1 MTNQSNRKNS
11 LTGTAFMTLLLVG
24 LIMGSNHVSARI
36 AFNHGLSVGTAV
48 VVRSVAIVMVMA
60 LLVYLQK
67 VPVALTKQ
75 QVRMMP
81 LIGVLMTV
89 QGYCLYSAVARLPV
103 SLALLA
109 FNTYPLWITFWAKVI
124 YGEKTPVTMLRAMPV
139 LLVGLA
145 LALDVFGTSSGL
157 GIKGQWMEIG
167 AGVAFA
173 LTSATTFGI
182 AMVLTQNETK
192 EIDGRVR
199 TGLVMT
205 MVGTFTLIGVE
216 ATGGLQ
222 WPHEL
227 AGWGGL
233 AGLTLFY
240 GTGFTIMFTILPKIG
255 AVGNSAIMNVEP
267 ICALGL
273 GWLILNQSVSLSQL
287 IGAVIVVGT
296 VIFLGLRR

>member
-1 MTNQSNRKNS
+1 MPKQSSSKNS
-11 LTGTAFMTLLLVG
+11 LTGPAFMTLLLVG
-24 LIMGSNHVSARI
+24 FIMGSNHISARI

-60 LLVYLQK
+60 LLVYLQR
-67 VPVALTKQ
+67 VPFTFTRRHITIL
-75 QVRMMP
+75 P

-89 QGYCLYSAVARLPV
+89 QGFSLYSAVARLPV

-109 FNTYPLWITFWAKVI
+109 FNTYPLWITFWARVL
-124 YGEKTPVTMLRAMPV
+124 YGEKTPVLMLKAMPV
-139 LLVGLA
+139 LLIGLA
-145 LALDVFGTSSGL
+145 LALDVLGTSSGL
-157 GIKGQWMEIG
+157 GLQGQWLEIG

-173 LTSATTFGI
+173 LASATTFGI

-192 EIDGRVR
+192 EIDGRIR

-205 MVGTFTLIGVE
+205 MVGTFTFIGVE

-233 AGLTLFY
+233 AGLTIFY

-267 ICALGL
+267 ICAMGL
-273 GWLILNQSVSLSQL
+273 GWLILGQSVSVSQL
-287 IGAVIVVGT
+287 VGAFIVVGT